1 MYYYRIKYQF
11 HITTNAQNNY
21 LLFHFLFP
29 ISIISIA
36 ISRVAVTA
44 IAISIPSITMVRICR
59 SFLASPQKRGVGV
72 VGVGVGHG
80 VVGGVW
86 GGIGRPLHSSVHE
99 TVGQGKSGQQKKSLE
114 DNLHSSESSY
124 PELTED
130 SPC

>member
-11 HITTNAQNNY
+11 HITTNAQNN
-21 LLFHFLFP
+21 LLLLYFLFP

-44 IAISIPSITMVRICR
+44 IAISIPSITMVRFCR

-72 VGVGVGHG
+72 VGVGVGHGVVGG

-99 TVGQGKSGQQKKSLE
+99 TVGQGKSGQQKKSLRKM
-114 DNLHSSESSY
+114 
-124 PELTED
+124 
-130 SPC
+130 